1 MQLVD
6 NDTFL
11 KQLASLFE
19 SSNQKGSSIWLTHKR
34 FEVTYDG
41 GDAHTK
47 IEEGISDAKEYPCI
61 LRATDGKKVKF
72 STHVL
77 PGQLD
82 KFHATYGALLKSS
95 MPSLRKRDKKREKD
109 RAERVA
115 RGRKRM
121 TEPIIVEGRK
131 RGASRRKRQ
140 RLIKAAKKQEESRK
154 KFEERQAKNQT
165 TSTAS

>member
-11 KQLASLFE
+11 KQLASLFK

-34 FEVTYDG
+34 LTYDG
-41 GDAHTK
+41 GDAHTSVT
-47 IEEGISDAKEYPCI
+47 EGVSDAKEYPCI
-61 LRATDGKKVKF
+61 LRATDGKEVKF

-77 PGQLD
+77 PGELD
-82 KFHATYGALLKSS
+82 KFHAAYGALLKSS

-115 RGRKRM
+115 RSRKRM
-121 TEPIIVEGRK
+121 TEPVIVEGRK
-131 RGASRRKRQ
+131 RGAGRRKRQ
-140 RLIKAAKKQEESRK
+140 RRIKAAKKQEESRR
-154 KFEERQAKNQT
+154 KFEERQAKNQFT
-165 TSTAS
+165 ITAS